1 MTVQSLRPLVFLG
14 EALVEVMRPGVDQP
28 LDQIG
33 SFVGPFPSGAPAN
46 AADAAARMG
55 GAVTFIGSV
64 GDDPFGKL
72 FRDRMARD
80 GIESSRIATV
90 ADATTGTAFVAY
102 VSDGSRRFVFHL
114 GAAGGFQSWQC
125 QPEDLA
131 GVRYVHITGSSV
143 AFNTT
148 WQIACLNVAKWAKEN
163 GAKVSLDPNIR
174 AELAGS
180 GRLAIAKIAEWCD
193 VLLPSVGEAGLLL
206 DCDDDAACRAYAA
219 RGKLVVQKRGRSG
232 ARVFEADGSTRD
244 VPTIAVEEVDPTGA
258 GDAFA
263 GALLAGLQ
271 RGDPLD
277 RALRLAN
284 ICGALCVTKKGP
296 MEGLPTRD
304 EAIQLMEG
312 MDGAGS

>member
-1 MTVQSLRPLVFLG
+1 MTVQPLRPLVFLG

-55 GAVTFIGSV
+55 GDVTFIGTV

-72 FRDRMARD
+72 FRDRMDRD
-80 GIESSRIATV
+80 GIESSRIAT
-90 ADATTGTAFVAY
+90 AEDATTGTAFVSY
-102 VSDGSRRFVFHL
+102 LSDGSRRFVFHL

-131 GVRYVHITGSSV
+131 GVQYVHITGSSV

-148 WQIACLNVAKWAKEN
+148 WQIACLNIAKWAREN
-163 GAKVSLDPNIR
+163 GGKVSLDPNIR
-174 AELAGS
+174 PELAGS
-180 GRLAIAKIAEWCD
+180 GRSAIAKIAEWCD
-193 VLLPSVGEAGLLL
+193 VLLPSVGEAGLLM
-206 DCDDDAACRAYAA
+206 DGDDDAACRAYAA
-219 RGKLVVQKRGRSG
+219 RGKLVIQKRGRAG
-232 ARVFEADGSTRD
+232 ARVFSADGSTHD
-244 VPTIAVEEVDPTGA
+244 LPTIAVEEIDPTGA

-263 GALLAGLQ
+263 GALLAGLH

-277 RALRLAN
+277 LALRLAN

-304 EAIQLMEG
+304 EALRWLDEES
-312 MDGAGS
+312 GAGA